1 MSARMTTRLLECS
14 AGKSRREKRKA
25 NCVGGGSTVDE
36 DPEMY
41 LDIAGSS
48 PCHGYIALRR
58 PSQTPLLP
66 LSADS
71 RSGASSTFA
80 ILVAEDALHVWL
92 DPLPIRCP

>member
-1 MSARMTTRLLECS
+1 MSARMTLRRLEYA
-14 AGKSRREKRKA
+14 AGESRREEREA
-25 NCVGGGSTVDE
+25 NCMGGGSVVDGN
-36 DPEMY
+36 PLMN
-41 LDIAGSS
+41 LDIAGLS
-48 PCHGYIALRR
+48 PCQGYIALRC

-71 RSGASSTFA
+71 QSGASSTFA